1 MNVDKYEKIK
11 INTIFLVVIK
21 KKNFVVKFER

>member
-11 INTIFLVVIK
+11 INTIFLVLI